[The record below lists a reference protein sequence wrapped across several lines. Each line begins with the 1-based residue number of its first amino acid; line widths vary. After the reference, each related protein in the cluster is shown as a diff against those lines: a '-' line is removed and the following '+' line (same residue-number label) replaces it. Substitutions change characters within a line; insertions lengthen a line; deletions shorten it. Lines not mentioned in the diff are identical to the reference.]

1 MYHCSLFSS
10 SSPAFVIWRIF
21 DDSHSDRCEVINNVE
36 HLSICLLASCM
47 SSLEK
52 YLFASSPLFKSDYLV
67 FVIELHEL
75 FIYLGPVILY
85 KKLPDNAGDTGNTAL
100 MPGSGRSPG
109 EGNGSPLWCCCLRN
123 PMERDAWQATVHRVT
138 KSQKQLKQLR
148 MHGGL

>member
-1 MYHCSLFSS
+1 M
-10 SSPAFVIWRIF
+10 
-21 DDSHSDRCEVINNVE
+21 INNVE

-85 KKLPDNAGDTGNTAL
+85 KKLPANAGDTGNTAL

-109 EGNGSPLWCCCLRN
+109 EGNGIHSGVVAYGIPWREVPGRLQSTGSQTARN
-123 PMERDAWQATVHRVT
+123 N
-138 KSQKQLKQLR
+138 
-148 MHGGL
+148 